1 MKERLENL
9 LGILFGVIFMVL
21 VAIVTIETIARKL
34 FNVSVQGAD
43 ELGGYSLAVG
53 ATLAFSLAILGR
65 NHIRV
70 DILHDRYPKPVQA
83 LMNWLSAVLLAALAV
98 FLCWTAWQ
106 VIVDSISYASTAQ
119 TPWATP
125 LVYPQSAWLIGL
137 LFFAV
142 IAGFLG
148 LRATYLL
155 VTGKQRALLDEFQPR
170 SAKEEL
176 QEELEDIAARDA
188 ASQTGGQP

>member
-9 LGILFGVIFMVL
+9 LGILFGIIFLVL
-21 VAIVTIETIARKL
+21 VAIVTIETIVRKL

-53 ATLAFSLAILGR
+53 ATIAFSLAVLGR

-83 LMNWLSAVLLAALAV
+83 VMNWLSAVLLAALAI

-106 VIVDSISYASTAQ
+106 VIVDSIAYSSTAQ
-119 TPWATP
+119 TAWATP
-125 LVYPQSAWLIGL
+125 LVYPQSAWLMGL
-137 LFFAV
+137 LLFAV

-148 LRATYLL
+148 IRATYLF
-155 VTGKQRALLDEFQPR
+155 VSGKQRVLLEEFQPR

-176 QEELEDIAARDA
+176 QEELEDIAAREA
-188 ASQTGGQP
+188 VAHSRSQS